1 MKKIL
6 VVVAFCIG
14 CEAMVQAQ
22 TYNIKNLIGRWE
34 SAEGGG
40 IEMIDSSRVFIVY
53 GNDKKQISSYQADFS
68 KSPAWFDFVIS
79 DSTEKISLKSL
90 LLFVNDEMIQWQL
103 FEDERPGNFSS
114 QKGEMVYLR
123 RKK

>member
-6 VVVAFCIG
+6 VVAAFCLG
-14 CEAMVQAQ
+14 WEAMVRAQ
-22 TYNIKNLIGRWE
+22 TFNIKNLIGRWE

-40 IEMIDSSRVFIVY
+40 IEMIDSSRVFLVY
-53 GNDKKQISSYQADFS
+53 GKDKKQISSYQADFS

-79 DSTEKISLKSL
+79 DSTEKISMKSL